1 MCGLACSFPVFAV
14 AKKFSL
20 SASSRTA
27 CDQKTFGMFVADA
40 IAVLAAAMSCRNLLS
55 ANAFDWLAFGAVC
68 VVPVPLLS
76 RNRRRSL
83 VSCSLAP
90 SVWSLFALRSQIR

>member
-14 AKKFSL
+14 AKKFPL
-20 SASSRTA
+20 SAASRTA
-27 CDQKTFGMFVADA
+27 YDHKTFGMCVADA
-40 IAVLAAAMSCRNLLS
+40 IAALAAAMSCRNLLS
-55 ANAFDWLAFGAVC
+55 AKEFDWLDFGAVY

-76 RNRRRSL
+76 RKRLRSL

-90 SVWSLFALRSQIR
+90 SVLSLFALRSQIR